1 MISILVAYT
10 KNHRVIGKGGEIPWN
25 LPSERLRFKEICK
38 NRFIIMGRK
47 SFDEIGHGLPYCTII
62 IISRTL
68 KNAPE
73 GCLLAK
79 SLENGIELAKKYSKK
94 PLKTFFNTQQSQ
106 PEKALHNGEHTK
118 NNSSLTTV
126 FQNSNYDKDTEI
138 LIAGG
143 GEIYRQALSIP
154 VTEKLHVTKVYA
166 TEIEADY
173 QGDTTFPPLENY
185 GKWKKT
191 EELEK
196 KELEVSYKYV
206 TYER

>member
-10 KNHRVIGKGGEIPWN
+10 KNHRIIGNGGEIPWN

-79 SLENGIELAKKYSKK
+79 SLENGIELAKKFSEK
-94 PLKTFFNTQQSQ
+94 PSQTIKTSHDVEFQ
-106 PEKALHNGEHTK
+106 K
-118 NNSSLTTV
+118 NDNSSDID
-126 FQNSNYDKDTEI
+126 FQDISNYKDTEI

-154 VTEKLHVTKVYA
+154 VTEKLYVTKVYA

-173 QGDTTFPPLENY
+173 PGDTTFPHLENY
-185 GKWKKT
+185 GKWRKT
-191 EELEK
+191 EEIEK
-196 KELEVSYKYV
+196 KELEVFYRYV